1 MSLQPVARQ
10 GDTDS
15 HGAGALIS
23 SVTSVKVNGVP
34 ISTVPDNASS
44 DSAGHSNPQA
54 STGSATVKAGGRP
67 VHRLGDS
74 RTCGATTVTAS
85 SNVFCG

>member
-1 MSLQPVARQ
+1 MSQAVARQ

-23 SVTSVKVNGVP
+23 SVTSVMVNGIP
-34 ISTVPDNASS
+34 MSTVPDNAAS
-44 DSAGHSNPQA
+44 DSLGHSNPSA
-54 STGSATVKAGGRP
+54 SSGSATVKAGGRP
-67 VHRLGDS
+67 VHRLNDS
-74 RTCGATTVTAS
+74 RSCGATTVTAS

>member
-1 MSLQPVARQ
+1 MSLKPVARQ

-15 HGAGALIS
+15 HGGGALIS
-23 SVTSVKVNGVP
+23 TVTNVRVNSIP
-34 ISTVPDNASS
+34 IATVPDNASS
-44 DSAGHSNPQA
+44 DGESHSNPQA

-67 VHRLGDS
+67 VHRLNDS
-74 RTCGATTVTAS
+74 RNCGAVTVTAS

>member
-1 MSLQPVARQ
+1 MSSQAVARQ

-15 HGAGALIS
+15 HGGGALIS
-23 SVTSVKVNGVP
+23 SVTSVTVNGIP

-44 DSAGHSNPQA
+44 DSASHSNPSAA
-54 STGSATVKAGGRP
+54 SGSATVKAGGRP
-67 VHRLGDS
+67 VHRLNDS
-74 RTCGATTVTAS
+74 RSCGAVTNSAS